1 MFVTDKMVNAAA
13 DDLLVDF
20 EIGPLH
26 SRSSVREILPHAIE
40 IMAEHGMPFRKSLA
54 IVIAKRAQ
62 AAFIEM
68 IHKHKEAMND

>member
-1 MFVTDKMVNAAA
+1 MFVSENAVNAAA
-13 DDLLVDF
+13 DDLLQYF

-40 IMAEHGMPFRKSLA
+40 IMAEHGMPFRRSLA

-62 AAFIEM
+62 AAWIEM
-68 IHKHKEAMND
+68 IHSMK

>member
-1 MFVTDKMVNAAA
+1 MMFVSENAVNAAA
-13 DDLLVDF
+13 DDLIQDF

-40 IMAEHGMPFRKSLA
+40 VMAEHGMPFRRSLA

-62 AAFIEM
+62 AAWIEM
-68 IHKHKEAMND
+68 IHAIK